1 LRLIPQQSSWGRLIV
16 DESCVRKILT
26 RFEVFPPFVDVLRT
40 FGQKTGFE
48 DDSSGAF
55 HFRNDSRAS
64 VYETTYLV
72 KHVEEHGR
80 LESQEPWSIR
90 QMGVYHKSGGSSGD
104 VFIIIN
110 PSLPFR
116 RRLKYA
122 RENGSRPCSR
132 ALHAMIL
139 SCTMENWRWYITD
152 LEKRYLQMKDK
163 AQLTRM
169 DEKGEMDGLLSNI
182 QFEDTQEIQVL
193 QDKCQQLGHVFDMD
207 RTVLQDMYG
216 RIQTLPVINDA
227 LDETES
233 DFISALIA
241 EANIQMGRV
250 NSLLKRLDGTVALVF
265 EHSR

>member
-1 LRLIPQQSSWGRLIV
+1 MFQGATRNDPFLHHGELEMVHHRLGEAISSDGY
-16 DESCVRKILT
+16 LT
-26 RFEVFPPFVDVLRT
+26 RAIEM
-40 FGQKTGFE
+40 
-48 DDSSGAF
+48 
-55 HFRNDSRAS
+55 
-64 VYETTYLV
+64 
-72 KHVEEHGR
+72 
-80 LESQEPWSIR
+80 SQA
-90 QMGVYHKSGGSSGD
+90 D
-104 VFIIIN
+104 N
-110 PSLPFR
+110 
-116 RRLKYA
+116 
-122 RENGSRPCSR
+122 
-132 ALHAMIL
+132 
-139 SCTMENWRWYITD
+139 
-152 LEKRYLQMKDK
+152 LQKDK